1 MGDTLELTMAAL
13 FTNQLPPAPT
23 IAKTVTSGPA
33 PQSIAQNGPAPTADM
48 HSAAEHYNRAL
59 AAIRAGDWTE
69 FGTEMKKLGDQLS
82 KPADS
87 AHP

>member
-1 MGDTLELTMAAL
+1 
-13 FTNQLPPAPT
+13 
-23 IAKTVTSGPA
+23 
-33 PQSIAQNGPAPTADM
+33 M

-82 KPADS
+82 KPSDS